1 MFCPECGSQNNDE
14 ATTCLKCRGSL
25 LERNDGL
32 IQEIWAEQE
41 SPGKGVFGNGVSEP
55 LYSLEA
61 SRIKG
66 GRLFSPNVI
75 RVWPDRIEE
84 HEKHAIRKT
93 GTQAIHFRQ
102 VAQVGIEKGLIFTNI
117 SVESSGGHIIRLI
130 GVPKEDGD
138 KVKGMIDDAVHA
150 AHASRPS
157 PVVHTAPQ
165 VDIADQLM
173 KLAALRDSGVLT
185 EEEFLTQ
192 KQRILGM

>member
-1 MFCPECGSQNNDE
+1 
-14 ATTCLKCRGSL
+14 
-25 LERNDGL
+25 
-32 IQEIWAEQE
+32 
-41 SPGKGVFGNGVSEP
+41 
-55 LYSLEA
+55 
-61 SRIKG
+61 
-66 GRLFSPNVI
+66 VI

>member
-1 MFCPECGSQNNDE
+1 MFCPECGSQNNE
-14 ATTCLKCRGSL
+14 GASSCSKCHSSL

-32 IQEIWAEQE
+32 IQDIWSEQV

-61 SRIKG
+61 SRLKG

-102 VAQVGIEKGLIFTNI
+102 VAQVAIEKGLIFTNI
-117 SVESSGGHIIRLI
+117 SVESAGGHIIRLI

-138 KVKGMIDDAVHA
+138 KVKGMIDNAVQAAHSNRPPTVVHA
-150 AHASRPS
+150 
-157 PVVHTAPQ
+157 APQ
-165 VDIADQLM
+165 VDVADQLM

-192 KQRILGM
+192 KQKIL